1 MYIIGNALQEPRRCL
16 ESPHMILIQKISGIM
31 LQRSE
36 QGLNTNLIKVKSHI
50 GIEGNKIA
58 DKLANVA
65 RDPAE
70 CQLHISDGS
79 HAFEH
84 RKWLCTLKS
93 VQDADGV
100 ERRTWRAAAN
110 LHSCIRNHVAKKFA
124 KGLTPPGQ
132 YYSFWQ
138 AVKPVLHPSSFAFW
152 HNSSLPFWAKV
163 NLLKARWGQLWNKN
177 MAYRQKM
184 RYRAGEGVATNAN
197 CPLCG
202 SHDGISHVLGSC
214 THPMMKAMFIER
226 HSIAAR
232 MVLKLL
238 LEGSHGNCYN
248 MADIGSATRLGDLGA
263 LDARLPDWLISDS
276 EWVCE
281 GLSREALRPDILIT
295 TAQPPLPSQQNMHM
309 HESGLVCRASAGK
322 TVWIVEVEY
331 CAATLYHDK
340 LLEKQQQH
348 ERLPQILQSK
358 GFTVHVLPVLLGNTG
373 EIFKSTLSNIRLTG
387 ADADRISKLASR
399 LSTHAQKSMQSI
411 IQSRRVAEA
420 APQRSA
426 QSHCRQFEPP

>member
-1 MYIIGNALQEPRRCL
+1 MIGNALQEPRRCL
-16 ESPHMILIQKISGIM
+16 ESPHMILIQKLSGIM

-36 QGLNTNLIKVKSHI
+36 QGLKTNLIKVKSHI
-50 GIEGNKIA
+50 GIEGNEIA

-84 RKWLCTLKS
+84 YKWPCTLKS

-100 ERRTWRAAAN
+100 ERRTWRTAAN
-110 LHSCIRNHVAKKFA
+110 LHSSIRHHVAEKFA

-152 HNSSLPFWAKV
+152 HNSSLPFWAKE
-163 NLLKARWGQLWNKN
+163 NLLEARWGQLWNKN

-184 RYRAGEGVATNAN
+184 QYRAGEGVATNAN

-202 SHDGISHVLGSC
+202 SHDRISHMLGSC

-226 HSIAAR
+226 HNIAAR
-232 MVLKLL
+232 MNLKLL
-238 LEGSHGNCYN
+238 LEGSHGNYYIL
-248 MADIGSATRLGDLGA
+248 ADIGSTTRLGTWAPLMLGFQIGLYLTQNWCARDLA
-263 LDARLPDWLISDS
+263 VRRCDRTSSSLLLNPPYPHNKT
-276 EWVCE
+276 CTC
-281 GLSREALRPDILIT
+281 T
-295 TAQPPLPSQQNMHM
+295 TQDLYAAPL
-309 HESGLVCRASAGK
+309 ERK
-322 TVWIVEVEY
+322 VWIVEVAIY
-331 CAATLYHDK
+331 CAATRYHDE

-348 ERLPQILQSK
+348 EQLTQILQSK
-358 GFTVHVLPVLLGNTG
+358 GFTVQC
-373 EIFKSTLSNIRLTG
+373 
-387 ADADRISKLASR
+387 ASR
-399 LSTHAQKSMQSI
+399 ASGQYGRNFQEHVVEYQACWG
-411 IQSRRVAEA
+411 R
-420 APQRSA
+420 
-426 QSHCRQFEPP
+426 CR